1 MKKTAQY
8 ITKSW
13 QDSLEP
19 LAEDIHNCAMKL
31 QTDLYLN
38 VIYFAATI
46 ATNVQK
52 HVDMGLIERSAN
64 RKDFRV
70 LHTLIMNGGRMRPT
84 EIGKGIWRSKC
95 AITRVVD
102 SLEERGLVKREP
114 FGDDLRTKDI
124 TITKRG
130 LELVNSYTDYVTKH
144 IIPQVLGNLDEK
156 QIKELIYLFKNI
168 GDHLST
174 HYSDVSKKQP

>member
-1 MKKTAQY
+1 MKSIAQH
-8 ITKSW
+8 ISKSW

-19 LAEDIHNCAMKL
+19 LAEDIHNCATKL
-31 QTDLYLN
+31 QSDLFLN
-38 VIYFAATI
+38 VIYVASTI
-46 ATNVQK
+46 ATDVQK

-84 EIGKGIWRSKC
+84 EIGKDIWRSKC

-102 SLEERGLVKREP
+102 SLEKRGLVKREP

-124 TITKRG
+124 VITKRG
-130 LELVNSYTDYVTKH
+130 LELVNNYTDYVTKY

-156 QIKELIYLFKNI
+156 QIKELTFLFKNI
-168 GDHLST
+168 GDYLSI
-174 HYSDVSKKQP
+174 HYPAISKE